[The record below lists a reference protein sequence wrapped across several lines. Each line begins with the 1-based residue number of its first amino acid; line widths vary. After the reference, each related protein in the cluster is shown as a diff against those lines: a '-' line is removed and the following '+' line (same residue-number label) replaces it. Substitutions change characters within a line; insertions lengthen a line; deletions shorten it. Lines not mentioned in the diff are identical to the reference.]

1 MLLRERRFLKKGNKM
16 INLSKSYEFFQ
27 PEMCKERIHVI
38 GCGAIGSTVAE
49 NLVRFGLT
57 KITLYD
63 FDYVEPHNI
72 ANQMYRQKDIGKQ
85 KVEALAEILSEINP
99 EVKNNLKLADKG
111 YVDQKLSGYV
121 FLCVD
126 NIDLR
131 REIAIKCKGN
141 TFIKAMF
148 DFRMRLT
155 DAQHYAA
162 DWKNSKMVENFIN
175 SMNFSHEE
183 AKAETPVSACNIA
196 LSVVPTV
203 RTIVAYG
210 VSNFINFV
218 KNGDIRKLILIDAFA
233 YTVDAF

>member
-1 MLLRERRFLKKGNKM
+1 MDLV
-16 INLSKSYEFFQ
+16 KSYDFFK
-27 PEMCKERIHVI
+27 PEMCDERLHII

-63 FDYVEPHNI
+63 FDTVEAKNI
-72 ANQMYRQKDIGKQ
+72 ANQMFRQIDIGKP
-85 KVEALAEILSEINP
+85 KVEAIADYLSEINP
-99 EVKNNLKLADKG
+99 DVLVDLKLADKG
-111 YVDQKLSGYV
+111 YTGQRLSGYV

-131 REIAIKCKGN
+131 REIAESCRDN
-141 TFIKAMF
+141 QYVRAMF

-162 DWKNSKMVENFIN
+162 AWDNEKMVESFLK
-175 SMNFSHEE
+175 SMAFSHDE
-183 AKAETPVSACNIA
+183 AKDATPVSACNIT

-203 RTIVAYG
+203 RMIVAAG

-218 KNGDIRKLILIDAFA
+218 KGEGIKKMIL
-233 YTVDAF
+233 VDAFHYNVDAF